1 MVLHGL
7 LLYEIS
13 EIEYKNML
21 QNGKRPQIYRKV
33 IPQVPLYSC
42 SPMESHAVTVPI
54 AQVAPS

>member
-7 LLYEIS
+7 PPYEIS

-21 QNGKRPQIYRKV
+21 QNGKRPQFYRKV
-33 IPQVPLYSC
+33 IPHASPSN
-42 SPMESHAVTVPI
+42 PMESHTITIPI